1 MGRWLFRL
9 REQVFAFKTGW
20 WEVPLF
26 MALLFLLVSWISPA
40 DPFGVAEGFPWPW
53 LMVILLALRYG
64 FVGALF
70 ASLLLLGG
78 WLIWTHNQTP
88 AVPFPQDYFVGGFF
102 AAMLCGEFSDM
113 WQTRLRRMEDARGYI
128 DARLGRLT
136 REYYLLRMSHERL
149 EQEFISRPVTLRD
162 AIQRIRDLARLAT
175 QSGELPGAA
184 ELMNLLAQH
193 CQLEVA
199 SLYPVRDG
207 ETPEM
212 PAAATLG
219 EAAELSLNDPLVQH
233 ALSRR
238 VLSHI
243 QSDDVDEELPLRYI
257 IAAPVMNSE
266 KRLLGFLTVE
276 RMPFFA
282 LQEDVLQMLLV
293 LLEYY
298 ADSISASSL
307 LANVKRNVDQM
318 PDDFCAEL
326 VRLAQMN
333 YQHGVES
340 RLTALAFPER
350 AETGDILQQLR
361 RQRRGLDM
369 VWETRLEGR
378 WMYVTLMPLSNELAA
393 EGYFDRVEQ
402 IVRERVGQDFAS
414 YGVQAESVDLD
425 TPDPAQR
432 VQEMLRHCVHR
443 A

>member
-1 MGRWLFRL
+1 MRRWLFRL
-9 REQVFAFKTGW
+9 REQAFAVRSGW

-26 MALLFLLVSWISPA
+26 MALLFLLMSWLSPA
-40 DPFGVAEGFPWPW
+40 DPFAAGGGFPWPW

-78 WLIWTHNQTP
+78 WLFWTHSQ
-88 AVPFPQDYFVGGFF
+88 AASLPFPQDYFVGGFF
-102 AAMLCGEFSDM
+102 AAMLSGEFSDM
-113 WQTRLRRMEDARGYI
+113 WQTRLRRMEEARGYI

-136 REYYLLRMSHERL
+136 REHYLLRMSHERL

-162 AIQRIRDLARLAT
+162 AIQRIRDLARIAAAP
-175 QSGELPGAA
+175 GELPGAA
-184 ELMNLLAQH
+184 DLMGLLAQY

-207 ETPEM
+207 QTPEM
-212 PAAATLG
+212 IAAATLG
-219 EAAELSLNDPLVQH
+219 ETTELSLTDPLVHH
-233 ALSRR
+233 ALNRR
-238 VLSHI
+238 VLSHL
-243 QSDDVDEELPLRYI
+243 QSDDVDDELPLRYI

-282 LQEDVLQMLLV
+282 LQQDVLQMLLV

-298 ADSISASSL
+298 ADSISVLSQL
-307 LANVKRNVDQM
+307 TDVKRSLDQA

-326 VRLAQMN
+326 ARLAQMN
-333 YQHGVES
+333 YLHGVES
-340 RLTALAFPER
+340 RVTALAFPER
-350 AETGDILQQLR
+350 AETGDVLQQLR

-369 VWETRLEGR
+369 VWETRVEG
-378 WMYVTLMPLSNELAA
+378 WSLYVTLMPLSNEHAA

-402 IVRERVGQDFAS
+402 ILRERAGQDFAA

-425 TPDPAQR
+425 TADPAQHI
-432 VQEMLRHCVHR
+432 QEMLGHCVHR
-443 A
+443 V